1 MPERDSPPCSHL
13 VAARCD
19 TLACAAAVK
28 PSMLARRRPQSAQ
41 QAWGRARVS
50 CRHRR
55 EGGKA
60 ARRARAQVGVC
71 AGGLGADRGA
81 CAARAGAVAHR
92 QRRAEHRGGGGQAG
106 GRRAGRRGRQVRA
119 PGRFPDRA
127 RWCAAARARAQLAQ
141 PQPMGGASC
150 RPAPRGRTVAGQGRA
165 GPARTWQ
172 SLLPRPGQPHPSKA
186 RPGCAQR
193 GSKVEAFFW
202 VWGFPL
208 ALCARMR
215 MRGGRRPWP
224 RPRTRADPNRL
235 VYPNVTPRQAG
246 CWRAEAPTLRRRC
259 SGTCGASTRA
269 PPP

>member
-1 MPERDSPPCSHL
+1 MNAGAGLHPLQPPCCCTLRHPRMRGRCQTQHVSTQAPTER
-13 VAARCD
+13 AAG
-19 TLACAAAVK
+19 V
-28 PSMLARRRPQSAQ
+28 
-41 QAWGRARVS
+41 GRARGS

-60 ARRARAQVGVC
+60 ARRARARRWAYAQEGW
-71 AGGLGADRGA
+71 API
-81 CAARAGAVAHR
+81 AALAPRVLALSRTDSVAQSIVAAAVK
-92 QRRAEHRGGGGQAG
+92 QAG
-106 GRRAGRRGRQVRA
+106 VALAAVVGKCGLQGAFPIVLSGARPRG
-119 PGRFPDRA
+119 
-127 RWCAAARARAQLAQ
+127 RAQLAH
-141 PQPMGGASC
+141 PLPMAGASC

-172 SLLPRPGQPHPSKA
+172 

-193 GSKVEAFFW
+193 GSKVEGQLLGM
-202 VWGFPL
+202 GFPL
-208 ALCARMR
+208 ALCARRR
-215 MRGGRRPWP
+215 MRGGRRP
-224 RPRTRADPNRL
+224 RPRQPARADPNHL

>member
-1 MPERDSPPCSHL
+1 MRGRCQTQHVSTQAPTER
-13 VAARCD
+13 AAGVGPGARQLQ
-19 TLACAAAVK
+19 TQTRGRQGSAA
-28 PSMLARRRPQSAQ
+28 
-41 QAWGRARVS
+41 
-50 CRHRR
+50 
-55 EGGKA
+55 
-60 ARRARAQVGVC
+60 RARA
-71 AGGLGADRGA
+71 GGRM
-81 CAARAGAVAHR
+81 R
-92 QRRAEHRGGGGQAG
+92 
-106 GRRAGRRGRQVRA
+106 RRAGRRSRRLRRA
-119 PGRFPDRA
+119 CWRCRA
-127 RWCAAARARAQLAQ
+127 QTASRRASWRRRSSRRASRWPPWSASAGSRALSRSCSLVRARAQLAH
-141 PQPMGGASC
+141 PLPMAGASC